1 MKVTHVEYG
10 INAVLTLCAVTV
22 GVVACVA
29 GKNIK
34 DDRLDRYRMHI
45 YTSAIYC
52 VGGLLWPVCFYFLA
66 IRSYE
71 TLQDPYVVFGFAW
84 PIALILMDVV
94 FARNRSR
101 RSEVEE
107 ESRANE
113 LRGSGS
119 MLIGA
124 AWAVGALLAIVASTG
139 APGFKHGVGVG
150 GGGEGWSSKAAGMV
164 LAALLMCIAFLI
176 PAPENAAR
184 SYFNITYRAG
194 QKVFL
199 NWAVGLFV
207 VGIVFAWRR
216 K

>member
-10 INAVLTLCAVTV
+10 INAGLTVCAVTV
-22 GVVACVA
+22 AVAACVA
-29 GKNIK
+29 GKKVK

-45 YTSAIYC
+45 YTSGIYC
-52 VGGLLWPVCFYFLA
+52 VGALLWPLCFYFLA

-84 PIALILMDVV
+84 PIALILMDTV
-94 FARNRSR
+94 FARNRIR

-113 LRGSGS
+113 LRGSGG

-124 AWAVGALLAIVASTG
+124 AWAVGALLAIVATRAAPRGLKQVVG
-139 APGFKHGVGVG
+139 A
-150 GGGEGWSSKAAGMV
+150 GGEGWSSKAAGMV
-164 LAALLMCIAFLI
+164 LASLLMCIAFLI
-176 PAPENAAR
+176 PVPENSAR
-184 SYFNITYRAG
+184 SYFNINYRAA

-207 VGIVFAWRR
+207 VGIVFAWRQ